1 MLNVVLGAEE
11 LDRLYPC
18 HLIIDEQMRIA
29 GAGRVVQRLIP
40 EVAAGP
46 LLTDVFSIERPL
58 GISDFES
65 LCGARSLAFLLI
77 SRAHKDVR
85 LKGEFYPIPGE
96 RRAVLFTVLWL
107 TDPSALDRLDVTIG
121 DFALSDPGPDL
132 VFLIETQAALLRD
145 ASMLSDKLRVARD
158 EAVSASR
165 MKSEFLANMSHELR
179 TPLNAIIGF
188 SEYLLAMGGESLPTK
203 YSEYV
208 RDIRSSGR
216 FLLDIINDLLDL
228 SRIEAGK
235 LVIEPEAVDLSA
247 VVRDTL
253 NAMREKISEK
263 ALFVS
268 LSGFDDP
275 VWVNVDLRLMR
286 QVFLNLVSN
295 AVKFNRDHGV
305 LRVSASRNSGDV
317 LSIAVADSGIGVDP
331 AIIPELFEPFRQA
344 NSSVARRYGGTG
356 LGLVIVRQLVPLQGG
371 DVSMTSRPGVGTT
384 VTFTLSDA
392 ASSGMRAAS

>member
-1 MLNVVLGAEE
+1 
-11 LDRLYPC
+11 
-18 HLIIDEQMRIA
+18 
-29 GAGRVVQRLIP
+29 
-40 EVAAGP
+40 
-46 LLTDVFSIERPL
+46 
-58 GISDFES
+58 
-65 LCGARSLAFLLI
+65 
-77 SRAHKDVR
+77 
-85 LKGEFYPIPGE
+85 
-96 RRAVLFTVLWL
+96 
-107 TDPSALDRLDVTIG
+107 
-121 DFALSDPGPDL
+121 
-132 VFLIETQAALLRD
+132 
-145 ASMLSDKLRVARD
+145 
-158 EAVSASR
+158 
-165 MKSEFLANMSHELR
+165 
-179 TPLNAIIGF
+179 LNAIIGF

-317 LSIAVADSGIGVDP
+317 LSLSVTDSGIGIDP

-356 LGLVIVRQLVPLQGG
+356 LGLVIVRQLVQLHGG

>member
-1 MLNVVLGAEE
+1 VSDVVLGEAE
-11 LDRLYPC
+11 LNRLFPY
-18 HLIIDEQMRIA
+18 HLILDDRMRIV
-29 GAGRVVQRLIP
+29 GAGHVLRRLLP
-40 EVAAGP
+40 DVAGMP
-46 LLTDVFSIERPL
+46 LLSEVFTIERPL
-58 GISDFES
+58 GITNFDS
-65 LCGARSLAFLLI
+65 LRGARDSAFLLVAR
-77 SRAHKDVR
+77 SRKDVR
-85 LKGEFYPIPGE
+85 LKGEVQLLPGGH
-96 RRAVLFTVLWL
+96 RAVLFTVLWL
-107 TDPSALDRLDVTIG
+107 ADPTALDRLDVTLG

-132 VFLIETQAALLRD
+132 IFLIETQSALLRD
-145 ASMLSDKLRVARD
+145 AGMLSERLRSARD
-158 EAVSASR
+158 EAISASR

-208 RDIRSSGR
+208 GDIRSSGL

-235 LVIEPEAVDLSA
+235 LVIEPESVELGA

-253 NAMREKISEK
+253 SAMREKISEK

-275 VWVNVDLRLMR
+275 VWVHADLRLMR
-286 QVFLNLVSN
+286 QIFLNLVSN

-305 LRVSASRNSGDV
+305 LRISAGRSSGDA
-317 LSIAVADSGIGVDP
+317 LSFAVTDSGIGVDP

-356 LGLVIVRQLVPLQGG
+356 LGLVIVRQLMQLHGG
-371 DVSMTSRPGVGTT
+371 EVTMTSRPGVGTT
-384 VTFTLSDA
+384 VAFTLPDQV
-392 ASSGMRAAS
+392 GTGIRAAS